1 MKSVTII
8 GGGLSGLS
16 ASCYLAKKNYKVT
29 IVDKNNT
36 MGGRLSSF
44 EVDGFTFDMGPSWY
58 WMPDIFED
66 FFTDFNRD
74 INDYYKLERLNP
86 SYKFFFEDDTLDI
99 SKDFDDLCKIFE
111 EYESGSS
118 LQLKNFI
125 NEANMKYKI
134 SMKDFI
140 EKANISFKEYLSFS
154 IIRHFRFLT
163 LTKPLRKHIA
173 SYFKHK
179 KLRNILEFPSMF
191 LGGSPQNT
199 PALYSLM
206 NYADIINGTWY
217 PMGGMIEITKGFIKL
232 SKELGVNHVLNEDI
246 DNLNI
251 TQNSIDYASSSS
263 SKYKS
268 DFYICCAEYPH
279 VQTKL
284 LSAKHRSYT
293 SNYWDKKNVAPSSL
307 IFYLGISKKIPNL
320 EHHNL
325 FFDEDFDTHL
335 DEIFN
340 KKIWPENPL
349 FYVCCPSKTDK
360 TVVPDQKSEN
370 LFILVPIGPGSQD
383 NDSIR
388 EKYFT
393 QIIERIE
400 KRVGLSIKDNII
412 VKKSFCVKDFKSRY
426 NAYKGNAYGLAN
438 TLLQT
443 AIFKPKIKD
452 KKIENLYYSGH
463 FTVPGPGLPPAIIS
477 GKIAAKEI
485 IKETKS

>member
-8 GGGLSGLS
+8 GGGLSALS
-16 ASCYLAKKNYKVT
+16 ASCYLAKQNFEVT
-29 IVDKNNT
+29 IIDKNNS
-36 MGGRLSSF
+36 MGGRLSSYS
-44 EVDGFTFDMGPSWY
+44 VDGFTFDMGPSWY

-66 FFTDFNRD
+66 FFSDFDRD

-86 SYKFFFEDDTLDI
+86 SYKFFFEDEMVDI
-99 SKDFDDLCKIFE
+99 SKDIDDLYKIFE
-111 EYESGSS
+111 EYEPGSS
-118 LQLKNFI
+118 LNLKKFI
-125 NEANMKYKI
+125 DEANMKYEV
-134 SMKDFI
+134 SMKNFI
-140 EKANISFKEYLSFS
+140 ELANISLKEYLSLSVIKYFKS
-154 IIRHFRFLT
+154 LT

-179 KLRNILEFPSMF
+179 KLRNMLEFPSMF

-206 NYADIINGTWY
+206 NYADIVNGTWY
-217 PMGGMIEITKGFIKL
+217 PKGGMIEIAKGFTKL

-246 DNLNI
+246 DSLNV
-251 TQNSIDYASSSS
+251 THNSIDYASSSS
-263 SKYKS
+263 TKYKS
-268 DFYICCAEYPH
+268 DFYISCAEYPH

-284 LSAKHRSYT
+284 LSKKHRSYT
-293 SNYWDKKNVAPSSL
+293 PKYWDKKNVAPSSL
-307 IFYLGISKKIPNL
+307 IFYLGLSKKIPNL
-320 EHHNL
+320 QHHNL

-340 KKIWPENPL
+340 KKVWPENPL
-349 FYVCCPSKTDK
+349 FYVCCPSKTDE
-360 TVVPDQKSEN
+360 TVVPDKESEN
-370 LFILVPIGPGSQD
+370 LFILVPIGAGSQD
-383 NDSIR
+383 NESLR
-388 EKYFT
+388 EKYFK
-393 QIIERIE
+393 QIIKRIE
-400 KRVGLSIKDNII
+400 NKVGLSIKDSII
-412 VKKSFCVKDFKSRY
+412 VKESFCVKDFKSRY

-485 IKETKS
+485 IKEATL

>member
-8 GGGLSGLS
+8 GGGLSGLA
-16 ASCYLAKKNYKVT
+16 ASCYLAKNNCEVT
-29 IVDKNNT
+29 IIDKNNS

-44 EVDGFTFDMGPSWY
+44 ELDGFTFDMGPSWY

-66 FFTDFNRD
+66 FFNDFDRD
-74 INDYYKLERLNP
+74 INDYYKLERLDP
-86 SYKFFFEDDTLDI
+86 SYKFFFEDGTLDI

-111 EYESGSS
+111 EYETGSS
-118 LQLKNFI
+118 LQLKKFI
-125 NEANMKYKI
+125 NEASMKYQI
-134 SMKDFI
+134 SMNNFI
-140 EKANISFKEYLSFS
+140 ELANISLKEYLSFS
-154 IIRHFRFLT
+154 VIRYFRSLT

-217 PMGGMIEITKGFIKL
+217 PRGGMIEITKGFINL
-232 SKELGVNHVLNEDI
+232 SKELGVNHVLNENI
-246 DNLNI
+246 DNLNVKH
-251 TQNSIDYASSSS
+251 NSIDYASSSR

-268 DFYICCAEYPH
+268 NFYICCAEYPH

-284 LSAKHRSYT
+284 LSPKHRSYT

-307 IFYLGISKKIPNL
+307 IFYLGLSKKIPNL

-349 FYVCCPSKTDK
+349 FYVCCPSKTDE
-360 TVVPDQKSEN
+360 TVVPNQESEN
-370 LFILVPIGPGSQD
+370 LFILVPIGPGSED
-383 NDSIR
+383 NDDIR

-393 QIIERIE
+393 QIIKRIE
-400 KRVGLSIKDNII
+400 SKVGLSIKDNII

-452 KKIENLYYSGH
+452 NKIKNLYYSGH

-485 IKETKS
+485 IKEIKS

>member
-1 MKSVTII
+1 MKTVTII
-8 GGGLSGLS
+8 GGGLSGLA
-16 ASCYLAKKNYKVT
+16 ASCYLSKNNYDVI
-29 IVDKNNT
+29 IVDKNDS

-66 FFTDFNRD
+66 FFTDFDRN
-74 INDYYKLERLNP
+74 ISDYYELERLNP
-86 SYKFFFEDDTLDI
+86 SYKFFFDDEMVDI
-99 SKDFDDLCKIFE
+99 SKNIDDLYELFE
-111 EYESGSS
+111 DYEPGAS
-118 LQLKNFI
+118 LQLENFI
-125 NEANMKYKI
+125 NEANKKYKI
-134 SMKDFI
+134 SIKNFI
-140 EKANISFKEYLSFS
+140 ELANISVKEYFTLFA
-154 IIRHFRFLT
+154 IKYFRSLT
-163 LTKPLRKHIA
+163 LTKPLRKHIRH
-173 SYFKHK
+173 YFKHK
-179 KLRNILEFPSMF
+179 KLRNMLEFPSMF
-191 LGGSPQNT
+191 LGGSPENT

-206 NYADIINGTWY
+206 NYADIVNGTWY
-217 PMGGMIEITKGFIKL
+217 PKGGMIEITKGFSKL
-232 SKELGVNHVLNEDI
+232 SKELGVKHILNENI
-246 DNLNI
+246 DNLKVDN
-251 TQNSIDYASSSS
+251 NCIDYANSSTT
-263 SKYKS
+263 KYKS

-284 LSAKHRSYT
+284 LSEKYRSY
-293 SNYWDKKNVAPSSL
+293 SSKYWDKKNVAPSSL
-307 IFYLGISKKIPNL
+307 IFYLGFSKKIPNL

-349 FYVCCPSKTDK
+349 FYVCCPSKTDES
-360 TVVPDQKSEN
+360 VVPDQKSEN

-400 KRVGLSIKDNII
+400 NKVGLSIKDNII

-452 KKIENLYYSGH
+452 KKIKNLYYSGH

-477 GKIAAKEI
+477 GRIAANQI
-485 IKETKS
+485 IKETKL